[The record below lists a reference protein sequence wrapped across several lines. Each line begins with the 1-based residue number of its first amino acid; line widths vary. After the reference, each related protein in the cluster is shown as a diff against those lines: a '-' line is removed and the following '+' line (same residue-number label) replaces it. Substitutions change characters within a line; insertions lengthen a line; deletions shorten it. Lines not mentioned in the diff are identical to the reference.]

1 MNASSCR
8 KLVPQKK
15 KHPQTHKSKPT
26 LRLQPTST
34 NKNNNP
40 ALLLLQYDP
49 VLKRKKKK
57 KKSWVVVVGLGSSS
71 D

>member
-1 MNASSCR
+1 MNASSCCR
-8 KLVPQKK
+8 LVPQKK
-15 KHPQTHKSKPT
+15 KHPQTHKSKTT

-57 KKSWVVVVGLGSSS
+57 SWVVVVGLGSSS